1 MEPRPSF
8 HLRNVHEVLDFA
20 HASPSESTTS
30 HLARDGPAMP
40 PESSAGRDS
49 RIARWAADHCQ
60 AGSELMEI
68 FRETPEFGRSLAFRI
83 EAFLDEQSEGAL
95 RLLGGGGEAIVFG
108 EPDLQFAIK
117 LLAPPGKGAFG
128 WVLDRDARQR
138 WIIRA
143 GGLAGAVERFAW
155 FEALFDSGLE
165 LDQIGSAGDFLVSK
179 QPFIAGFHPD
189 EPSLH
194 QWMHSQGWERWSAAS
209 DLAMIANLSWRKS
222 PWIATDVRPENA
234 LVAEADGKIRAI
246 DFIVGKAE

>member
-1 MEPRPSF
+1 
-8 HLRNVHEVLDFA
+8 
-20 HASPSESTTS
+20 
-30 HLARDGPAMP
+30 MP
-40 PESSAGRDS
+40 PESSASRDS
-49 RIARWAADHCQ
+49 RIARWAADHRQVSSKTDFAQRLDGAQ

-68 FRETPEFGRSLAFRI
+68 FRETPELGRSLAFRI
-83 EAFLDEQSEGAL
+83 DPFLDEQSGGSL

-108 EPDLQFAIK
+108 EPGLQFAIK

-138 WIIRA
+138 WIIRG
-143 GGLAGAVERFAW
+143 GGLAEAVERFAW

-165 LDQIGSAGDFLVSK
+165 LDQIGGAGDFLVLK

-194 QWMHSQGWERWSAAS
+194 QWMHSQGWEPWSPPT
-209 DLAMIANLSWRKS
+209 DLAMIANLSWRKG

-234 LVAEADGKIRAI
+234 LVAEVDGQIRAI
-246 DFIVGKAE
+246 DFIVGRAE